1 VSQLKEEK
9 PYIYPHK
16 HCIYCGRMIEV
27 SSRNYCLK
35 CKPEYQKEISKL
47 QREKKFQKIMTYYLI
62 AIFTILVIMIIYY
75 SL

>member
-1 VSQLKEEK
+1 MSQLKEK

-27 SSRNYCLK
+27 SSRDYCLK
-35 CKPEYQKEISKL
+35 CKPEHQKETSKL
-47 QREKKFQKIMTYYLI
+47 QRERKLQKIMTYYLFAMFALLI
-62 AIFTILVIMIIYY
+62 AVIIYY